1 MSAVLP
7 SDIFT
12 FEEGDD
18 NPQTSPTATLF
29 PPALSFPGFDESY
42 LSPTSNTNTL
52 SPPSSGLSH
61 PSLSP
66 PATSDSPNSNLSFA
80 TDEYLLNSN
89 FASDELDMLIFP
101 EDIKQE
107 LDLSMTYQPVAPF
120 HMPPYLKPAI
130 QLEVKQQP
138 QQQINAQP
146 PMPMGTIQP
155 PTAPTFDGLLQ
166 QWRVD
171 LSQNPHAQ
179 QWFMQQQ
186 NIMQQQ
192 QPMQQLHS
200 PPQSQAQLHH
210 QQLLQQHHQHQLH
223 LQQQQAQQVKLE
235 MQQTQHA
242 HQQQQQSQQQPQ
254 QQSQPQPITQPM
266 APQSFQ
272 QIPPQPQSR
281 PESTSMTALPMPP
294 PRRSAPNAPI
304 NKPLSSSPP
313 ANVGKHNKTERRYRQ
328 KVQQAQGDLRDA
340 VPALRVLYGTS
351 TEEQKKT
358 DVRAA
363 DGTVDGLG
371 EVTRPNASAKATIL
385 IGARMYIELLQRRT
399 TMLQRKVSELEA
411 WRAVVS
417 GQAELDAWRTDFDNR
432 EAVIASQQAAAQA
445 AASINDSDDVES
457 DEDED
462 EAPTRKRAR
471 TTKKK
476 SVDSKMGMRAFAAFA
491 VSFSLVPSASKMFKD
506 QPAPSVGGGT
516 SYAGEMS
523 RGQVIGRL
531 PLITAEHSSR
541 LLARA
546 LPAALVPGP
555 HTIVD
560 WSVRLFLTI
569 ALLVILGP
577 ILERAV
583 KRYQD
588 KSTGAGNIVGFCR
601 DLLQLYVG
609 TPVPVAAEWT
619 SLAARIVGGIVDPPP
634 LVRWHVAVRLRQSS
648 QDPYSLALLALMTR
662 DTHGAD
668 HIWAEARTKCETDT
682 PLGAVLALPLDEA
695 SRCLELVPPTFAP
708 IAAISEQI
716 NLILLYDLY
725 TRFFNH
731 LVTATG
737 NATSLHPML
746 ANIQKSGMAGD
757 LKSLDHEIKSILQ
770 SVPRH
775 STTSSLA
782 LVLLGLWGLFSGY
795 QSPASLVSAL
805 AEEEL
810 RGAGAQLRCVSAML
824 ELLYPGSSFPQHATG
839 TSVSVNAEAI
849 DNLAM
854 TCIGFVDLLFS
865 SSRHNSAAK
874 GVDRLEANFR
884 VQKEAARL
892 RLVLT
897 QANFVCLDEE
907 EEDTSIRSFDSARQ
921 KLVAVLSTVGRRAAG
936 RSTINDDDSGLEDE
950 LDEW

>member
-1 MSAVLP
+1 
-7 SDIFT
+7 
-12 FEEGDD
+12 
-18 NPQTSPTATLF
+18 
-29 PPALSFPGFDESY
+29 
-42 LSPTSNTNTL
+42 
-52 SPPSSGLSH
+52 
-61 PSLSP
+61 
-66 PATSDSPNSNLSFA
+66 
-80 TDEYLLNSN
+80 
-89 FASDELDMLIFP
+89 
-101 EDIKQE
+101 
-107 LDLSMTYQPVAPF
+107 
-120 HMPPYLKPAI
+120 MPL
-130 QLEVKQQP
+130 
-138 QQQINAQP
+138 
-146 PMPMGTIQP
+146 
-155 PTAPTFDGLLQ
+155 
-166 QWRVD
+166 
-171 LSQNPHAQ
+171 
-179 QWFMQQQ
+179 
-186 NIMQQQ
+186 
-192 QPMQQLHS
+192 
-200 PPQSQAQLHH
+200 
-210 QQLLQQHHQHQLH
+210 
-223 LQQQQAQQVKLE
+223 
-235 MQQTQHA
+235 
-242 HQQQQQSQQQPQ
+242 
-254 QQSQPQPITQPM
+254 
-266 APQSFQ
+266 
-272 QIPPQPQSR
+272 
-281 PESTSMTALPMPP
+281 PP

-304 NKPLSSSPP
+304 NKPPSSSPP

-328 KVQQAQGDLRDA
+328 KVQQAQADLRDA

-351 TEEQKKT
+351 TEEQKKS
-358 DVRAA
+358 DIRAP

-399 TMLQRKVSELEA
+399 SMLQRKVAELET

-417 GQAELDAWRTDFDNR
+417 GQAELDAWRQDFDNR
-432 EAVIASQQAAAQA
+432 EAVIAAQQAAAAQA
-445 AASINDSDDVES
+445 AASLNDSDDVES
-457 DEDED
+457 EEDED

-476 SVDSKMGMRAFAAFA
+476 SVDSKMGSGMRAFAAFA
-491 VSFSLVPSASKMFKD
+491 VSFSLMPSASKMFKD
-506 QPAPSVGGGT
+506 QPSPNMGSGT
-516 SYAGEMS
+516 AYVGEMS

-560 WSVRLFLTI
+560 WSVRLFITI
-569 ALLVILGP
+569 GLLVILGP

-601 DLLQLYVG
+601 DLFHLYVG
-609 TPVPVAAEWT
+609 APVQVATEWT
-619 SLAARIVGGIVDPPP
+619 NLAARIVGGIVDPPP
-634 LVRWHVAVRLRQSS
+634 LVRWHVAVRLRQSAE
-648 QDPYSLALLALMTR
+648 DPYSLALLALMTR
-662 DTHGAD
+662 DSHGAD
-668 HIWAEARTKCETDT
+668 HIWAEARTKCETET

-708 IAAISEQI
+708 IAAIAEQI

-737 NATSLHPML
+737 GATALPPML

-757 LKSLDHEIKSILQ
+757 LKSLDREIKSILQ

-810 RGAGAQLRCVSAML
+810 RGAGPQLKCVSAML
-824 ELLYPGSSFPQHATG
+824 ELLYPGSSFPQRSTG
-839 TSVSVNAEAI
+839 VVSVNAEAI

-865 SSRHNSAAK
+865 SSRHNSTSK
-874 GVDRLEANFR
+874 SVDRLEANHR

-897 QANFVCLDEE
+897 QANFVGLDEE

-936 RSTINDDDSGLEDE
+936 RSAIHDEDSGLEDE
-950 LDEW
+950 TDEW

>member
-1 MSAVLP
+1 M
-7 SDIFT
+7 
-12 FEEGDD
+12 
-18 NPQTSPTATLF
+18 QQ
-29 PPALSFPGFDESY
+29 
-42 LSPTSNTNTL
+42 
-52 SPPSSGLSH
+52 
-61 PSLSP
+61 
-66 PATSDSPNSNLSFA
+66 
-80 TDEYLLNSN
+80 
-89 FASDELDMLIFP
+89 
-101 EDIKQE
+101 KQ
-107 LDLSMTYQPVAPF
+107 A
-120 HMPPYLKPAI
+120 
-130 QLEVKQQP
+130 QP
-138 QQQINAQP
+138 QQQ
-146 PMPMGTIQP
+146 
-155 PTAPTFDGLLQ
+155 
-166 QWRVD
+166 
-171 LSQNPHAQ
+171 
-179 QWFMQQQ
+179 
-186 NIMQQQ
+186 QQ
-192 QPMQQLHS
+192 QP
-200 PPQSQAQLHH
+200 PQHP
-210 QQLLQQHHQHQLH
+210 
-223 LQQQQAQQVKLE
+223 
-235 MQQTQHA
+235 QT
-242 HQQQQQSQQQPQ
+242 
-254 QQSQPQPITQPM
+254 QPQPMAQPM
-266 APQSFQ
+266 
-272 QIPPQPQSR
+272 PPQPQQGPPQAQSL
-281 PESTSMTALPMPP
+281 PDTNSMSIPLPP

-304 NKPLSSSPP
+304 NKPPSSSPP

-328 KVQQAQGDLRDA
+328 KVQQAQADLRDS

-351 TEEQKKT
+351 TDEQKKS
-358 DVRAA
+358 DIRAL

-399 TMLQRKVSELEA
+399 AMLQRKIAELET

-417 GQAELDAWRTDFDNR
+417 GQAELDAWRQDFDNR
-432 EAVIASQQAAAQA
+432 EAVIAAQQAAAAQA
-445 AASINDSDDVES
+445 AASLHDSDDVES
-457 DEDED
+457 EDDED

-476 SVDSKMGMRAFAAFA
+476 SVDSKMGTGMRAFAAFA
-491 VSFSLVPSASKMFKD
+491 VSFSLMPSASKMFKD
-506 QPAPSVGGGT
+506 QPSPNIGAGT
-516 SYAGEMS
+516 LYAGEVS

-541 LLARA
+541 LLAKA
-546 LPAALVPGP
+546 LPAVLVPGP

-560 WSVRLFLTI
+560 WSVRIFITI
-569 ALLVILGP
+569 GLLVILGP

-588 KSTGAGNIVGFCR
+588 KSTGAGNVVGYCR
-601 DLLQLYVG
+601 DLFHLYVG
-609 TPVPVAAEWT
+609 VPVQIAAEWT
-619 SLAARIVGGIVDPPP
+619 NLAARIVGGIVDPPP
-634 LVRWHVAVRLRQSS
+634 LVRWHVAVRLRQSA

-662 DTHGAD
+662 DSQGAD

-708 IAAISEQI
+708 IAAIAEQI

-737 NATSLHPML
+737 GATALPPML

-757 LKSLDHEIKSILQ
+757 LKSLDREIKSILQ

-810 RGAGAQLRCVSAML
+810 RGAGPQLKCVSAML
-824 ELLYPGSSFPQHATG
+824 ELLYPGSSFPQRP
-839 TSVSVNAEAI
+839 TSVASVNAEAI

-865 SSRHNSAAK
+865 SSRHNTASK
-874 GVDRLEANFR
+874 GVDRLEANYR

-897 QANFVCLDEE
+897 QANFVGLDEEE

-936 RSTINDDDSGLEDE
+936 RSAINDDDSGLEDE
-950 LDEW
+950 TDTW